1 MNTLRKP
8 LVALAVG
15 MALGYVFQRV
25 LDRVPVINALP
36 KIRIGGL

>member
-8 LVALAVG
+8 IVLVTIG
-15 MALGYVFQRV
+15 MIAGYVFQRV
-25 LDRVPVINALP
+25 LDRVPVVNSLP